1 LLETAL
7 VVRGGVGVI
16 AARHDYAFWSRCE
29 DEKPVPLRDMEGNSP
44 RAAESA

>member
-7 VVRGGVGVI
+7 AVRGGVGVI

-29 DEKPVPLRDMEGNSP
+29 DENRFP
-44 RAAESA
+44 